1 MGVGRIRPLGIQGAR
16 PSHGNT
22 LSATKT
28 RPKGDRGFSSGHVK
42 KKTRSKA
49 TGDVIL
55 LWFTEPYV
63 PKVVPF
69 SMSSM

>member
-28 RPKGDRGFSSGHVK
+28 RPKGDRGFSSGYVK
-42 KKTRSKA
+42 KKNEVKSNR
-49 TGDVIL
+49 
-55 LWFTEPYV
+55 
-63 PKVVPF
+63 
-69 SMSSM
+69 